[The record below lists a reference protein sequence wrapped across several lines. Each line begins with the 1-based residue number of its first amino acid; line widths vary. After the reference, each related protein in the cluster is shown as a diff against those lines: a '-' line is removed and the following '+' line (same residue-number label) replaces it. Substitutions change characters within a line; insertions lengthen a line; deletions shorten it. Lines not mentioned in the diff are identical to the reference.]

1 MSKKLN
7 PTCTNNSQIP
17 VDLKS
22 YIEVSKPRIV
32 VVLVIT
38 AITSALGATRFDS
51 TPNIPWDISLWQ
63 LGFLTLAGALASM
76 GSSALNHYYDR
87 DIDKI
92 MERTSK
98 RPIPSGK
105 LSSKNVLIYGIVIC
119 AISVILA
126 WFTLNPMATA
136 MIALG
141 IFFYVIIYTAWL
153 KRINSSNIVIGGFA
167 GSAASMAGWAT
178 TTGSIDLLGFLVGWL
193 VFMWTPP
200 HFWCLA
206 IKTREEYASVK
217 VPMLPVLIGNEKT
230 AKYIFINTA
239 ILLPFSIS
247 LYFLG
252 LGLVYV
258 TVAAISGSL
267 MLIYHYKLI
276 KTPTPEFAWKAY
288 KVTAPYLVVI
298 FIAIAIDALFYFR
311 I

>member
-1 MSKKLN
+1 MD
-7 PTCTNNSQIP
+7 I
-17 VDLKS
+17 KS
-22 YIEVSKPRIV
+22 YVEVSKPRIV

-38 AITSALGATRFDS
+38 AITSLLGATRFDS
-51 TPNIPWDISLWQ
+51 TPDIPWDISLWQ

-92 MERTSK
+92 MERTAK

-105 LSSKNVLIYGIVIC
+105 LSSKNVLIYGITIS

-153 KRINSSNIVIGGFA
+153 KRSNSSNIVIGGFA

-239 ILLPFSIS
+239 ILLPFSLS
-247 LYFLG
+247 LYALG
-252 LGLVYV
+252 LGLVYLII
-258 TVAAISGSL
+258 AAVSGSL

-288 KVTAPYLVVI
+288 KVTATI
-298 FIAIAIDALFYFR
+298 FSSNFCCYR
-311 I
+311 C